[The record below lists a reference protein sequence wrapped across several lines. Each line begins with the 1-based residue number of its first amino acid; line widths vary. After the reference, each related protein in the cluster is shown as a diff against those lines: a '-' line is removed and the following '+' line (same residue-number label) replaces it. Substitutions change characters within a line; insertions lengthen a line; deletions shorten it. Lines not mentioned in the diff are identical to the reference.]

1 MSLIES
7 QEKMLEVEAAT
18 FLAKIDH
25 KLKKHSGNLEK
36 CDQLKAKKVK
46 VALHVQ
52 KRLDEFGLMKDNL
65 RISEKEVKLM
75 LKQHNTLKTAE
86 EVEKVSEMSSDET
99 LTISLVEE
107 IDGRRK
113 PSAEASVSQANL
125 NETVNSDFSSSNKS
139 KKKMATLL
147 KAPLSPQPS
156 STTNILAA
164 KSPTLSFLRR
174 RSRRSSGGES
184 DDSMSMVLSDA
195 DRSDKV
201 GGVSGNTL
209 VSGSDTD
216 MVEIRIGV
224 LKEELK
230 RRMATVAT
238 LKKNQADQH
247 REKLRVQE
255 EALKKQIESYDN
267 LIEKTKTE
275 LLEQTA
281 AVAASSSTTNL
292 TQHSGS
298 DQHHYTQP
306 LIKSPKQQ
314 VAELASSATASV
326 TGTFT
331 LLFMYYLL
339 IHLQAGQIFRKLVNL

>member
-1 MSLIES
+1 MPIPHQMSLIES

-86 EVEKVSEMSSDET
+86 EKVSEMSSDET
-99 LTISLVEE
+99 LTTSLVEE

-113 PSAEASVSQANL
+113 PSAEASVGQVNL

-184 DDSMSMVLSDA
+184 DDSVSMVLSDA

-201 GGVSGNTL
+201 GGVSGNTV

-281 AVAASSSTTNL
+281 SSTTNL
-292 TQHSGS
+292 IQQSGG

-339 IHLQAGQIFRKLVNL
+339 IQLQAGQIFRKLVNL